1 MSHPADT
8 TNGHVSVDPDLLAEL
23 LDEAKAGMP
32 EPEPRTISARELL
45 NKEFAPVRWAVPDLI
60 TEGLTL
66 LSGRPKMGKS
76 WICLDIAIA
85 VASGGLVMGTL
96 SVDAGHVLYLAL
108 EDGQRRLQDRLKKL
122 LPYGVTAPDNLKFA
136 TQWERLHEGGVQTI
150 EAWLDQHP
158 DARLAIVDT
167 LAKVRP
173 PAKAN
178 GNTYQEDYNCLQ
190 PLADMA
196 RKRNISILVV
206 THSRKAA
213 ADDVMDD
220 ISGSTGLTAGVD
232 GMLVLRRG
240 RGEAEAELHAT
251 NRDAQDQELALL
263 WDASMTRWSI
273 AGKAEQYRLH
283 GERRKIVDLV
293 TASKDGLT
301 PKEIAIQAD
310 KNESTTRVLLSK
322 MLADGLL
329 RKVGD
334 RYIVP
339 SISSA

>member
-1 MSHPADT
+1 MTPNEVAD
-8 TNGHVSVDPDLLAEL
+8 LIL
-23 LDEAKAGMP
+23 EAKEGIP
-32 EPEPRTISARELL
+32 EPERRTISAPELL
-45 NKEFAPVRWAVPDLI
+45 AKEFAPVRWAVPDLV
-60 TEGLTL
+60 TEGITL

-85 VASGGLVMGTL
+85 VASGGYVMGTL
-96 SVDAGHVLYLAL
+96 PVEAGDVLYLAL
-108 EDGQRRLQDRLKKL
+108 EDGQRRLKDRLSKL
-122 LPYGVTAPDNLKFA
+122 LSHGHTPHNLEFA
-136 TQWERLHEGGVQTI
+136 TTWERLHEGGVQTI
-150 EAWLDQHP
+150 EAWIDQRP
-158 DARLAIVDT
+158 NARLVIVDT

-173 PAKAN
+173 PARSN

-196 RKRNISILVV
+196 RRRNVSVLVV

-220 ISGSTGLTAGVD
+220 ISGSTGLTGGVD

-240 RGEAEAELHAT
+240 RGEVEAELHTT
-251 NRDAQDQELALL
+251 NRDAPDQELALL

-273 AGKAEQYRLH
+273 AGNAEQYRIH

-293 TASKDGLT
+293 AASVDGLT

-322 MLADGLL
+322 MLADGHL
-329 RKVGD
+329 RKLGD
-334 RYIVP
+334 RYVVP
-339 SISSA
+339 AVTSA